1 MLNFYF
7 YLMHLQKY
15 ERAYQNLLKITAGL
29 NDKELHDLLSGFVCK
44 EKQHEDISLGLLYQ
58 ILVDPTLA
66 PKAYRDLT
74 LLTRDGLVFVTNNL
88 SMLVADKYQKF
99 TDIARKQ
106 FLWLLKELVK
116 NQVLN
121 VDNIVWNIM
130 RQASGGDVSQKNI
143 NLIEGLL
150 DIFIEHRL
158 WLEKFP
164 FIIGGVVYTYVRLI
178 EDHNGP
184 TLTALR
190 NKEIKFII
198 GLIRDRFADVIPLG
212 RDFVRYVNIF
222 Q

>member
-1 MLNFYF
+1 M
-7 YLMHLQKY
+7 
-15 ERAYQNLLKITAGL
+15 
-29 NDKELHDLLSGFVCK
+29 
-44 EKQHEDISLGLLYQ
+44 YQ

-74 LLTRDGLVFVTNNL
+74 LLTRDGLLFVTNNL

-99 TDIARKQ
+99 TDIGRKQ
-106 FLWLLKELVK
+106 FLWLLKELMK

-164 FIIGGVVYTYVRLI
+164 LIIGGVVYTYVRLI

-184 TLTALR
+184 ALTALR

-212 RDFVRYVNIF
+212 RDFVRYV
-222 Q
+222 